1 MYITRDDRQFY
12 MIEDVVVSLNG
23 KQYEVM
29 ERLGAGGNAAV
40 YSCLN
45 SDGTELAIKFL
56 LNVYD
61 KSLKRFKQEA
71 KTLRM
76 IQHPN
81 LIQYVDEGITVAK
94 QLKNGEQIEQNI
106 LFVVMEKADCNL
118 REYLKKR
125 GKIKYSEYAP
135 QFIGLSEALEALHEK
150 VIHRDLKLENILV
163 IGERWIISDLGLCCY
178 INEEDREEITTL
190 HEKIGP
196 KYWMSPE
203 AINKIYNEEEQII
216 PASDVFQLVAIFWFA
231 VTNRYPLG
239 NVSIEDWGD
248 NDRGMCRVLLKGL
261 QHDNLR
267 RQQNG
272 YELHQEI
279 IEIIREHGGI

>member
-1 MYITRDDRQFY
+1 MYITRDNRQYFE
-12 MIEDVVVSLNG
+12 IKDVVISSNNR
-23 KQYEVM
+23 QYEIID
-29 ERLGAGGNAAV
+29 RLGAGGNAVV

-45 SDGTELAIKFL
+45 SDGDELAIKFL

-61 KSLKRFKQEA
+61 KSLRRFRQEVN
-71 KTLRM
+71 TLRE

-81 LIQYVDEGITVAK
+81 LIQYVDEGTTVAK
-94 QLKNGEQIEQNI
+94 VLKNEKREQEI

-118 REYLKKR
+118 REHLKNR

-135 QFIGLSEALEALHEK
+135 QFIGLSEALEVLHER

-163 IGERWIISDLGLCCY
+163 IGERWVISDLGLCCY
-178 INEEDREEITTL
+178 INEEDHEEITTL

-203 AINKIYNEEEQII
+203 AINKIYNEEEQIV

-248 NDRGMCRVLLKGL
+248 HNKGMCRVLLKGL
-261 QHDNLR
+261 QHDNLK

-279 IEIIREHGGI
+279 IGIIREHGGI